1 MDDDIDDKDDTK
13 RYVFFMMNKFHVYL
27 LKLSGVKDGEIK
39 WSCYI
44 SLFKRKN
51 HNLHFR
57 TPEMYVTEV
66 LRNCISSY
74 GRCMSRKPVLQ
85 FGCMDGNLTCVQ
97 LCKEAPE

>member
-27 LKLSGVKDGEIK
+27 LKPSSVKDGEIK

-51 HNLHFR
+51 HNLYIR
-57 TPEMYVTEV
+57 TPE
-66 LRNCISSY
+66 I
-74 GRCMSRKPVLQ
+74 
-85 FGCMDGNLTCVQ
+85 VQ
-97 LCKEAPE
+97 KYRETVSAVITGV